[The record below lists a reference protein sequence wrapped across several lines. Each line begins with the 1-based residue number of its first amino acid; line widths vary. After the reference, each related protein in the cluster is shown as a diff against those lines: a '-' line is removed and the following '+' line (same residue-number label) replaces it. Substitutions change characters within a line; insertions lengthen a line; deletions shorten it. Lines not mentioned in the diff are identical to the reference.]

1 MKNRIVIP
9 EYNSPEV
16 RKALKLLS
24 ADIEI
29 INGENLENS
38 LKMLAAGAA
47 DGMVTGLD
55 YTTRDVILACRDI
68 LGATGETFSSC
79 VYFENRITGQ
89 FSSILPLILE
99 AKGWNASFSPTLA

>member
-99 AKGWNASFSPTLA
+99 AKG

>member
-16 RKALKLLS
+16 QKALKLLS
-24 ADIEI
+24 IDIEI
-29 INGENLENS
+29 INGENLENG
-38 LKMLAAGAA
+38 LKTLAAGAA

-55 YTTRDVILACRDI
+55 YTTRDVILTCRDI

-79 VYFENRITGQ
+79 VYFEEPD
-89 FSSILPLILE
+89 SSQLSLILPLILE
-99 AKGWNASFSPTLA
+99 AKA